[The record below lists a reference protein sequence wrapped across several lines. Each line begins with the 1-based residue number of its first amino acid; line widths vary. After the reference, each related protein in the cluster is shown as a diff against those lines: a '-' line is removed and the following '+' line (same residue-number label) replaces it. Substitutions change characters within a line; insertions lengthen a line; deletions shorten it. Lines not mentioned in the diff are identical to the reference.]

1 MKISELQINQNCEI
15 TLVVK
20 SAQARETR
28 AKKPYLALDL
38 FDGTDT
44 IKCMY
49 WDWTSGNIPP
59 NNTILD
65 VTGQVTEYQ
74 GIKQINIKTIKT
86 NTVRHINEFMPTSGN
101 DIAEVYKNA
110 YSLASDV
117 INDTLRSIAL
127 GVLERLKNE
136 WLTIPGAVNVHHN
149 YAGGTLVHS
158 VNVAKIAGEIAKCIP
173 EADVDLCIIGGLLHD
188 VGKLFT
194 YKIDGI
200 SIDMT
205 SEGMLYEH
213 IFMGA
218 EFIGNFSETIVD
230 ADDPE
235 NYAIIRLLRHI
246 ILSHHGC
253 REFGSPITPACIEAY
268 IVSKADGIDSV
279 AEQIRVA
286 SKGNTDKIWTDKIY
300 YLDNKPHINPAYV
313 KHTFRTVM
321 NNNDFPE

>member
-1 MKISELQINQNCEI
+1 MKISELQVNSNCEI

-49 WDWTSGNIPP
+49 WDWSTGNIPP

-74 GIKQINIKTIKT
+74 GIKQISIKTIKT
-86 NTVRHINEFMPTSGN
+86 NTTRHLNEFMPTSGN
-101 DIAEVYKNA
+101 DIAEIYKEA
-110 YSLASDV
+110 YSLASNINHDV
-117 INDTLRSIAL
+117 LRSLTLAI
-127 GVLERLKNE
+127 LEQLKE
-136 WLTIPGAVNVHHN
+136 DWLTVPGAVNVHHN
-149 YAGGTLVHS
+149 YTGGTLVHS
-158 VNVAKIAGEIAKCIP
+158 LSVAKLAREISKQIP
-173 EADVDLCIIGGLLHD
+173 ESDDELCFVGGLLHD
-188 VGKLFT
+188 LGKLFT
-194 YKIDGI
+194 YKMDGI
-200 SIDMT
+200 TIDMT

-213 IFMGA
+213 IFIGA
-218 EFIGNFSETIVD
+218 EFVGNFSETIVD
-230 ADDPE
+230 PDDPE
-235 NYAIIRLLRHI
+235 SYAIIRLLRHI

-268 IVSKADGIDSV
+268 IVSKADGIDTV

-286 SKGNTDKIWTDKIY
+286 SKDNTDKIWTDKIY
-300 YLDNKPHINPAYV
+300 YLDNKPHINPSYV
-313 KHTFRTVM
+313 KHVLESS
-321 NNNDFPE
+321 DLPI

>member
-59 NNTILD
+59 NNAILD
-65 VTGQVTEYQ
+65 ITGQVTEYQ

-86 NTVRHINEFMPTSGN
+86 NTTRHINEFMPTSGN
-101 DIAEVYKNA
+101 DIAEIYKEA
-110 YSLASDV
+110 YSLTTEVRNDV
-117 INDTLRSIAL
+117 LRNITLAI
-127 GVLERLKNE
+127 LEQLKNE
-136 WLTIPGAVNVHHN
+136 WLTVPGAVNVHHN
-149 YAGGTLVHS
+149 YTGGTLVHS
-158 VNVAKIAGEIAKCIP
+158 LSVAKIARDIAKNIP
-173 EADVDLCIIGGLLHD
+173 EADEDLCFIGGLLHD
-188 VGKLFT
+188 IGKLFT
-194 YKIDGI
+194 YKMEGI
-200 SIDMT
+200 AIDMT

-213 IFMGA
+213 VFIGA
-218 EFIGNFSETIVD
+218 EFVGNFSEQVVDPDD
-230 ADDPE
+230 AD

-268 IVSKADGIDSV
+268 IVSKADGIDAV

-286 SKGNTDKIWTDKIY
+286 SKDNTSKVWTDKIY

-313 KHTFRTVM
+313 KHVFEES
-321 NNNDFPE
+321 DLPF